1 MKEEKVLLEGIYA
14 MLEKMQEKP
23 NCPKVSQ
30 ITPTVDLS
38 GIEMFLKHWKT
49 QSVEQSIYIEKTIVE
64 KLENIAVN
72 SNQTSNS
79 DEKLDRIIEI
89 LQQPLAKPHPQKHH
103 HIIDLKSSKTVK
115 YILIQWLL
123 IFLFLGWSIWLAD
136 TNMKLRDNDLKYRY
150 IKSEN
155 PNNAFIQ
162 HLEKVFNYERDRKT
176 IRNIRKTVRKHENE
190 VKKRAESIE
199 AGNLND

>member
-23 NCPKVSQ
+23 FSTETAQ
-30 ITPTVDLS
+30 ITPIVDLS
-38 GIEMFLKHWKT
+38 GIEIFLKHWKT
-49 QSVEQSIYIEKTIVE
+49 QSVEQAVNIEKTLVE
-64 KLENIAVN
+64 KLENIAENTVEV
-72 SNQTSNS
+72 SFPE
-79 DEKLDRIIEI
+79 EKLDHIIEI
-89 LQQPLAKPHPQKHH
+89 LQQPPAKPHPQKHH

-123 IFLFLGWSIWLAD
+123 IFIFLGLNIWLAD
-136 TNMKLRDNDLKYRY
+136 TNIKLRDNDLKYRY

-176 IRNIRKTVRKHENE
+176 IRNIRKK
-190 VKKRAESIE
+190 VKKYE
-199 AGNLND
+199 AMNKENRLKEKE